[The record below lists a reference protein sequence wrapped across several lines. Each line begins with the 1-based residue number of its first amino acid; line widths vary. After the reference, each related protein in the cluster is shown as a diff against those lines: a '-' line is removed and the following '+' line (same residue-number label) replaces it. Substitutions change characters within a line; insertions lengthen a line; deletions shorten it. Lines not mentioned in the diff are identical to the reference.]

1 MPWQSQFFANVRC
14 RKQRKIVASG
24 TNCLHALGSRK
35 FEHRL
40 LVAEICEYVFVGVWV
55 AETAAVISCGNYV
68 PAQRLCGLNQRN
80 FGMTSTEEEK
90 FISGLRILIAHVQ
103 LGHGGLI
110 IDKVI

>member
-1 MPWQSQFFANVRC
+1 MHAF
-14 RKQRKIVASG
+14 IVCELQHG
-24 TNCLHALGSRK
+24 V
-35 FEHRL
+35 F
-40 LVAEICEYVFVGVWV
+40 VAEICEYVFVGVWV